1 MISCQEKNN
10 ERTCKVKVLGS
21 NDMITLPQISVEPV
35 CAPDPSSIPE
45 SISDIDTEALQ
56 DLLSNEDMK
65 KIWDNTDTTYTEDEK
80 LCLYWHM
87 RLRHKPQIYIRR
99 LAKRGIIPKR
109 LKKVDRIPMCAV
121 CKLAEA
127 SKRNWK
133 SSSSK
138 KGIRTPT
145 DDKPGGR
152 NIL

>member
-1 MISCQEKNN
+1 
-10 ERTCKVKVLGS
+10 
-21 NDMITLPQISVEPV
+21 MITLPQISVEPV

-87 RLRHKPQIYIRR
+87 RLRHKPQKYIRK
-99 LAKRGIIPKR
+99 LAKRGIISKR
-109 LKKVDRIPMCAV
+109 LKKVERIPMCVA